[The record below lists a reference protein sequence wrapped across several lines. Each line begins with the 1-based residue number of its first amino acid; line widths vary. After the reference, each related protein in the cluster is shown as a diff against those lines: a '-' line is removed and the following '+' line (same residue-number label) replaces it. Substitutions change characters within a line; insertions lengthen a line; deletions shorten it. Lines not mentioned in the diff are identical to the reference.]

1 MKRAER
7 ATTSC
12 VIHSPTGLGRYTK
25 ILPALRKEETMT
37 HQLVSIGW
45 MLLTLVLS
53 ASIGLERQIRGK
65 SAGIRTQAI
74 VGLTACLMM
83 LISKYGFSDILID
96 GITRYD
102 PSRVAS
108 QIVSGIGFLGAGII
122 LTRHGAIRGL
132 TTAAT
137 IWETAAIGMACGAG
151 LWWLALAGTAL
162 HFIVIAL
169 LTPLVQFILMRTH
182 GHKVT
187 LSVHYTPGHGVL
199 STLLTQVSA
208 LGWSVSG
215 VSTRTDSAHH
225 TSTARFTA
233 STRQD
238 LSRSMLVTTLADL
251 DGVAGVDITKRTTSS
266 PLHDTTGRGPRLL
279 RGPRPVWLHSERH
292 A

>member
-1 MKRAER
+1 
-7 ATTSC
+7 
-12 VIHSPTGLGRYTK
+12 
-25 ILPALRKEETMT
+25 MT
-37 HQLVSIGW
+37 HSLVSIGW
-45 MLLTLVLS
+45 MLLALVLS
-53 ASIGLERQIRGK
+53 AAIGLERQIRGK

-74 VGLTACLMM
+74 VGMTACLMM
-83 LISKYGFSDILID
+83 LISKY
-96 GITRYD
+96 RYD

-151 LWWLALAGTAL
+151 LWLLAIAGTAL

-187 LSVHYTPGHGVL
+187 LSVHCTPGHGVL

-215 VSTRTDSAHH
+215 VSTRTDSARHS
-225 TSTARFTA
+225 STARFTA

-251 DGVAGVDITKRTTSS
+251 DGVAGVDAT
-266 PLHDTTGRGPRLL
+266 DDDD
-279 RGPRPVWLHSERH
+279 E
-292 A
+292 

>member
-1 MKRAER
+1 
-7 ATTSC
+7 
-12 VIHSPTGLGRYTK
+12 
-25 ILPALRKEETMT
+25 MT

-45 MLLTLVLS
+45 MLLALVLS

-151 LWWLALAGTAL
+151 LWWLAMAGTVL
-162 HFIVIAL
+162 HFIVIGL
-169 LTPLVQFILMRTH
+169 LTPLVQFILMRTN
-182 GHKVT
+182 GHTIT
-187 LSVHYTPGHGVL
+187 LTVHYTPGHGVL
-199 STLLTQVSA
+199 SPCSHRSA
-208 LGWSVSG
+208 LWVGRCRACP
-215 VSTRTDSAHH
+215 RTPIA
-225 TSTARFTA
+225 TPPPPGLPLRRVRTCRARF
-233 STRQD
+233 
-238 LSRSMLVTTLADL
+238 
-251 DGVAGVDITKRTTSS
+251 
-266 PLHDTTGRGPRLL
+266 
-279 RGPRPVWLHSERH
+279 W
-292 A
+292 